1 MPANR
6 VDPSATI
13 APGVVSV
20 PCQGSPRPDGVPA
33 ARTLL
38 DTLPVYV
45 WMKDREG
52 RYVDANAA
60 YAAAVGLNTTSAIVG
75 LTDADLW
82 PHDLA
87 VAFRAADEQVVSTW
101 TSVSLEERIETSGV
115 PRWYETIRRPWFG
128 PDGDVVGTIGVSH
141 DVTQRRQVQ
150 EVIAARLRLVNL
162 APRVSLDDLLRATLD
177 EAEHLTGSPI
187 GFYHFVAPDQ
197 RSLVL
202 QAWST
207 RTSRDFCRAEGK
219 GLHYSIDEAGVWVDC
234 IRERRPVIHNDYL
247 SLPHKRGLPEG
258 HADILRELVVPVLRE
273 GLIVAVMGV
282 GNRQTPY
289 SDDDVAATSQLADLA
304 WDIAD
309 RKRSDDALR
318 ESEQR
323 YRELFEAE
331 SDAILLVDEA
341 SGCVLEA
348 NSSACAMYGYTRDE
362 LVAMHEGDLSGDA
375 TAPGAGSLRGRPPGT
390 RPALSYHRRRG
401 GTIFPVEVA
410 ARKYVTSGHPIT
422 IVTVRDVSERQRY
435 EEQLAEQ
442 HRRLAEAYE
451 SLQSLV
457 VTDSLTGLL
466 NRRAYDAR
474 VVDERA
480 RASRGKSLSILMI
493 DVDHFKDFNDTFGH
507 AAGDEVLAR
516 LGRLLLGATRG
527 TDSVARYGGE
537 EFVVIAPDA
546 DSDAAA
552 HLAERCR
559 AAAEMATWPKR
570 RITISVGVATW
581 TRDMPASLLEDLPL
595 AADRALYYAKRTG
608 RNRVAHADAIDV

>member
-1 MPANR
+1 MSTDLA
-6 VDPSATI
+6 AFG
-13 APGVVSV
+13 APGASVAVSL
-20 PCQGSPRPDGVPA
+20 PDRGATAFDGVSPA
-33 ARTLL
+33 RALL

-60 YAAAVGLNTTSAIVG
+60 YAAAVGLNDPSALVG
-75 LTDADLW
+75 RTDLELW
-82 PHDLA
+82 PLDLA
-87 VAFRAADEQVVSTW
+87 VAFREADAQVVDTW
-101 TSVSLEERIETSGV
+101 TSLTVEECIESAGIS
-115 PRWYETIRRPWFG
+115 RWYETIRRPWFG
-128 PDGDVVGTIGVSH
+128 PTGDVVGTIGVSH
-141 DVTQRRQVQ
+141 DVTERRRAQ

-162 APRVSLDDLLRATLD
+162 APRVTLDDLLAATLA
-177 EAEHLTGSPI
+177 EAELLTGSPI
-187 GFYHFVAPDQ
+187 AFYHFVAPDQ
-197 RSLVL
+197 RSLIL

-207 RTSRDFCRAEGK
+207 RTTRDFCRAQGK

-234 IRERRPVIHNDYL
+234 IRERRPVVHNDYL
-247 SLPHKRGLPEG
+247 SLPHRRGLPDG

-282 GNRQTPY
+282 GNRPSPY
-289 SDDDVAATSQLADLA
+289 SDDDVTTASQLADLA

-331 SDAILLVDEA
+331 SDAILLIDES

-348 NSSACAMYGYTRDE
+348 NTSACAMYGYSRDE
-362 LVAMHEGDLSGDA
+362 LVAMHESDLSADA
-375 TAPGAGSLRGRPPGT
+375 TAPGAGALRGRPPA
-390 RPALSYHRRRG
+390 PHSALSYHRRRG
-401 GTIFPVEVA
+401 GAIFPVEVA

-442 HRRLAEAYE
+442 HRRLADAYE
-451 SLQSLV
+451 ALQSLV

-474 VVDERA
+474 VIEERA
-480 RASRGKSLSILMI
+480 RAGRGKSLSILMI

-507 AAGDEVLAR
+507 AAGDAVLAQLAR
-516 LGRLLLGATRG
+516 ILLGATRG
-527 TDSVARYGGE
+527 TDTVARYGGE

-546 DSDAAA
+546 DRDAAA

-559 AAAEMATWPKR
+559 AAAEGATWPKR
-570 RITISVGVATW
+570 RITISIGAATW
-581 TRDMPASLLEDLPL
+581 TRGQPLAWLEDLPL
-595 AADRALYYAKRTG
+595 AADRALYDAKRTG
-608 RNRVAHADAIDV
+608 RNRVSHADLGD